1 MFDLTGEVNHD
12 RGEVVRCLLTRP
24 PTFPDIVASQIAIKL
39 TFTVARIIALEAA
52 KRNVKAY
59 VRLQHPVYESSDKG
73 THDEK
78 EDVKPVRPLHIWW
91 HETLRMLA
99 SIQG

>member
-1 MFDLTGEVNHD
+1 MSH
-12 RGEVVRCLLTRP
+12 P
-24 PTFPDIVASQIAIKL
+24 PASPHQSYHIACQIAIKL

-52 KRNVKAY
+52 KHNVAAY

-73 THDEK
+73 IHDEK
-78 EDVKPVRPLHIWW
+78 EDVKPVRPLDVWW

-99 SIQG
+99 SIKG